1 MTFAVNSRFLARAAR
16 LAAVAGLGVALG
28 GPPAPA
34 QENGQGGIGG
44 FFQQLFG
51 GPQPRAPAVD
61 PNAPKPKKKVRDFV
75 PATAT
80 REPGTPGGAAVAPTF
95 FIVVIGDSLASF
107 TAGGLSEAFAD
118 KPEIAV
124 QDKTHDASGLVRAD
138 YYDWQKGASDL
149 ATGKDHIDFVVMMFG
164 INDLQAIRDGAD
176 NLDPLSDRW
185 KAAYAARIQ
194 GVLAPFVTA
203 HIPVA
208 WVGMPPMRVEKFNDQ
223 IVKLNEIDREEVEKA
238 GVKYIDIWD
247 AFANQSGQ
255 FDAFGPNVD
264 GQNVKLRGPD
274 GIHFTKAGGRK
285 VANFLEGEIRKVF
298 DKDRPLNASSD
309 LPPDIEQAAGDI
321 NTQIRREAGTPD
333 EPGAPARLAPPK
345 PLAGPILS
353 LTGRPT
359 SPGGVLATR
368 GDAPPGQTEV
378 VARVLRLGEPADP
391 RSGRADD
398 FSWPRL

>member
-1 MTFAVNSRFLARAAR
+1 MKFAFGPRFFSRFAR
-16 LAAVAGLGVALG
+16 LAVVATLAAALDG
-28 GPPAPA
+28 APAPA
-34 QENGQGGIGG
+34 QDSGFGG
-44 FFQQLFG
+44 FFQQFFG
-51 GPQPRAPAVD
+51 GGQGAKPPD
-61 PNAPKPKKKVRDFV
+61 PNAQKQAAKKKVRDFV

-80 REPGTPGGAAVAPTF
+80 REPGTPGGAAVLPTF
-95 FIVVIGDSLASF
+95 FIEVVGDSLASF

-124 QDKTHDASGLVRAD
+124 VDKTHDASGLVRSD
-138 YYDWQKGASDL
+138 YYDWQKAAGDL
-149 ATGKDHIDFVVMMFG
+149 AGDKDHINFVVMMFG

-185 KAAYAARIQ
+185 KAAYAARVDAI
-194 GVLAPFVTA
+194 LAPFLSA
-203 HIPVA
+203 NIPVA

-238 GVKYIDIWD
+238 GAKYIDIWD
-247 AFANQSGQ
+247 AFANQNGQ

-264 GQNVKLRGPD
+264 GQTVKLRGPD

-285 VANFLEGEIRKVF
+285 AAHFIEADIRRIF
-298 DKDRPLNASSD
+298 DKDRPLNAGTD

-321 NTQIRREAGTPD
+321 NSQIRHEAGAPD
-333 EPGAPARLAPPK
+333 EPGAPARLEPVK
-345 PLAGPILS
+345 PLSGPILS

-359 SPGGVLATR
+359 SPNGLLAKSA
-368 GDAPPGQTEV
+368 DIPPGQTDV
-378 VARVLRLGEPADP
+378 IAKVLRQGEPADP
-391 RSGRADD
+391 RGGRADD